1 MYFRKPSKI
10 KAYSLDI
17 NATHSTWH
25 EPLGLMS
32 WAHFHTLRYFDRSFL
47 YVLSISS
54 APIGAVMIMDA
65 TAAVKM
71 TEELAGVMAR
81 TCSPDLKN
89 IDPTVICRRNGW

>member
-1 MYFRKPSKI
+1 
-10 KAYSLDI
+10 
-17 NATHSTWH
+17 
-25 EPLGLMS
+25 
-32 WAHFHTLRYFDRSFL
+32 
-47 YVLSISS
+47 
-54 APIGAVMIMDA
+54 MIMDA